1 MKKIFLSILTLGILS
16 SCSSEYENYLE
27 DAKNC
32 MEEKVNQSDLK
43 YSKINDALTA
53 YDFET
58 ARLLLSCYRNE
69 NYANDRLQ
77 NPQCSGCINP
87 YKDNLKKIV
96 EFEVTYYLS
105 QDDYIKAMNSANE
118 SSLNSIFNDKLPGSV
133 NNWISQGK
141 IEIALNTL
149 SLYTLSPYDSND
161 DNYYWDAEDGYKDKE
176 ERATTYN
183 KEINAYNDMIMS
195 VINNCIFEKDIEN
208 IKKAFFLIKS
218 NSIKKDRKYVLQNSK
233 KPEIK
238 KILLQN
244 KIYL

>member
-1 MKKIFLSILTLGILS
+1 MKKILLSILILGILS

-27 DAKNC
+27 EVEIC
-32 MEEKVNQSDLK
+32 IEEKVNQSNLK
-43 YSKINDALTA
+43 HSKINDALTE

-58 ARLLLSCYRNE
+58 ARLLLSCYRDE

-77 NPQCSGCINP
+77 NPGCSYCINP

-118 SSLNSIFNDKLPGSV
+118 SSLNSVFNDKLPGAV

-141 IEIALNTL
+141 IETAIKTL
-149 SLYTLSPYDSND
+149 SLYTPSPYDPND
-161 DNYYWDAEDGYKDKE
+161 DGYYDGGWSTD
-176 ERATTYN
+176 RATAYN
-183 KEINAYNDMIMS
+183 KEINTYNDMIMS
-195 VINNCIFEKDIEN
+195 VINNCMFEKDIEN
-208 IKKAFFLIKS
+208 IKKAFFLIKP
-218 NSIKKDRKYVLQNSK
+218 NSVKKDKNTYILKNSK

-238 KILLQN
+238 KILSKN

>member
-118 SSLNSIFNDKLPGSV
+118 SSLNSVFNDKLPGAV

-141 IEIALNTL
+141 IETALKTL
-149 SLYTLSPYDSND
+149 SLYTPNPYDPND
-161 DNYYWDAEDGYKDKE
+161 DSYSNGTFAGD
-176 ERATTYN
+176 RATSYN
-183 KEINAYNDMIMS
+183 KEINTYNDMIMS
-195 VINNCIFEKDIEN
+195 IINNCIFEKDIEN
-208 IKKAFFLIKS
+208 IKKAFFLIKP
-218 NSIKKDRKYVLQNSK
+218 NSIKKDKKYILKNSK

-238 KILLQN
+238 KILTQN
-244 KIYL
+244 KIYV

>member
-1 MKKIFLSILTLGILS
+1 MKKIFLSISTLIILS
-16 SCSSEYENYLE
+16 SCSSDKEKFLE

-58 ARLLLSCYRNE
+58 ARLLLSCYRDE
-69 NYANDRLQ
+69 YFDEYGTTQTA
-77 NPQCSGCINP
+77 QCYGCVSF
-87 YKDNLKKIV
+87 YQDNLKKIV
-96 EFEVTYYLS
+96 EFEVTYFLS
-105 QDDYIKAMNSANE
+105 QDDYLRAINSANE

-141 IEIALNTL
+141 IEIALKTL
-149 SLYTLSPYDSND
+149 SLYTLSPYDPND
-161 DNYYWDAEDGYKDKE
+161 DGIYLGDLASD
-176 ERATTYN
+176 RASRYN
-183 KEINAYNDMIMS
+183 KEINAYNDMLMS

-208 IKKAFFLIKS
+208 IKKAFFLIKP
-218 NSIKKDRKYVLQNSK
+218 NSIEKDRKFILKNSK

-238 KILLQN
+238 KILSQN